1 MCHERGGYASAAIA
15 RIAAELRCSR
25 YDRAGTPAA
34 IGQVTN
40 GGTEPHVSKKEK
52 RMLYWTAVFFA
63 IALVAAVLGF
73 TGIAGAAAGAAKI
86 LFFAFLI
93 VAVISL
99 LFHRRVPA

>member
-1 MCHERGGYASAAIA
+1 MAAARGLA
-15 RIAAELRCSR
+15 
-25 YDRAGTPAA
+25 
-34 IGQVTN
+34 TN